1 MWEDTTS
8 VYWEQVPN
16 LTTFPTQQALTDALC
31 ATVYPDASRPANAN
45 IARSL
50 WAFYRLIKPG
60 HFVAMPLHDGHK
72 GTRHFSLGVVVGGYS
87 YQPQRMGVHNRRV
100 VWLYKHLPRSIL
112 LPDVDEAISGHGPS
126 VTPIYV
132 DNAIELTLL
141 AIEKY
146 LTEQEVR
153 TAQRAQVITT
163 P

>member
-1 MWEDTTS
+1 
-8 VYWEQVPN
+8 
-16 LTTFPTQQALTDALC
+16 
-31 ATVYPDASRPANAN
+31 
-45 IARSL
+45 
-50 WAFYRLIKPG
+50 
-60 HFVAMPLHDGHK
+60 MPLHDGHK

-146 LTEQEVR
+146 LTEQEAR
-153 TAQRAQVITT
+153 TAQRHRLSRHHKSRTMIVTKSRLAAIRSKQAWLPTHSAGC
-163 P
+163 